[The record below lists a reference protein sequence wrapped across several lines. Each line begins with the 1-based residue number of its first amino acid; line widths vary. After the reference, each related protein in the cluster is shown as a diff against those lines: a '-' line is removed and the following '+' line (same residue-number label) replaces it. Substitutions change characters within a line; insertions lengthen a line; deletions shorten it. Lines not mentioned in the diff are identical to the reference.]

1 MFIPSADRGLRM
13 GSALLGEEVGYSCA
27 SASLM
32 RVNDA
37 RRKKTEEALK
47 SKLYRSVINSRVID
61 DIKTTGNDD
70 SP

>member
-1 MFIPSADRGLRM
+1 
-13 GSALLGEEVGYSCA
+13 
-27 SASLM
+27 M

-37 RRKKTEEALK
+37 RRKKNEEALK

-61 DIKTTGNDD
+61 DIKTTGNDE